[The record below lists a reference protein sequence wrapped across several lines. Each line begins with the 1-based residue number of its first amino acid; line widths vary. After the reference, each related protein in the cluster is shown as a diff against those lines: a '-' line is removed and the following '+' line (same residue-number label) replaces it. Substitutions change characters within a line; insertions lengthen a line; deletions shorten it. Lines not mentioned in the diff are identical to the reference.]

1 MFTGIVTDVGNVQR
15 MERRGETRARIAT
28 AHDTG
33 AMALGASV
41 SCAGAC
47 LTLVEKGPGWF
58 AVEVSD
64 ETLAC
69 TTLRN
74 WSEGTPVNLEL
85 ALRLGDEL
93 GGHMVSGHVD
103 GLGEVISFT
112 PKGESR
118 CLEVGLPDDLARFA
132 APKGSIA
139 IDGVSLTV
147 NTVDGTRCSIN
158 IIPHTLKQTTLGSVA
173 PGDAVNVEV
182 DMIARY
188 VARLAEAREGS
199 GNGGA

>member
-1 MFTGIVTDVGNVQR
+1 M
-15 MERRGETRARIAT
+15 
-28 AHDTG
+28 
-33 AMALGASV
+33 
-41 SCAGAC
+41 
-47 LTLVEKGPGWF
+47 
-58 AVEVSD
+58 
-64 ETLAC
+64 
-69 TTLRN
+69 
-74 WSEGTPVNLEL
+74 
-85 ALRLGDEL
+85 
-93 GGHMVSGHVD
+93 D

-188 VARLAEAREGS
+188 VARLAEARKGS